1 MIQNATGAPLT
12 HSLTTRDAPTMADV
26 AEVKD
31 AFESQGYALDSKVI
45 ADEAFALCR
54 QYNLDAFGLAIH
66 WDQYSVENAGKL
78 DKKALM
84 PDVSTIDGFKLHVER
99 KVNEKRKS
107 SSMRTPAR
115 TFSYDRPNLMESLEK
130 NPRALEESG
139 AFASITPGRGGTTPG
154 AKTSAAKAAYGA
166 QADSPMMTAVPEV
179 DARVALEAH
188 AAAPGASAYAKR
200 AGSRSTKTELGA
212 ALATHAQAPGTK
224 RAPVAVQ
231 VIDAVT
237 DLPALSRD
245 VRFMRDR
252 IGDKVDMLERRLADF
267 QKEVEA
273 AVPGVDASGAVYAA
287 SQDDVTVVGRVV
299 CDSEG
304 RLNEASVQLEGSMA
318 TSNGMRVRLELRDVS
333 AFSLFP
339 GQIVCVTG
347 SNPSGHCLV
356 AKTIV
361 AATTPPCAKS
371 PASAPVF
378 GSQSLVVAS
387 GPFTCASDLSYEP
400 FRDVLKYCEDTRPD
414 SLVLLGPFVDAE
426 HRVVRGDAG
435 VDAPFEK
442 VFEAGVKDK
451 LAEFAER
458 CEVAGYHPNVVLVP
472 SVRDAVADPVFPQP
486 PLDPELLELSG
497 KASNSVTI
505 VNVPNPGTFTL
516 NGVRIHACTQDVLRH
531 LSAAEAAREDK
542 DTASKGPGSDRMSRL
557 ASHLPGQ
564 RCAYPLFPPAPGA
577 CVDASLSRHL
587 SLEKTPDL
595 LVLPSDLQPFARV
608 VGDNIDT
615 AAADKDDKR
624 FVAVN
629 PGRLAKGNIG
639 GTLAHVY
646 VSEGAP
652 EPGASGVQ
660 AHSVHSRARVD
671 IVRI

>member
-1 MIQNATGAPLT
+1 
-12 HSLTTRDAPTMADV
+12 MADV

-107 SSMRTPAR
+107 ASMRTPAR

-387 GPFTCASDLSYEP
+387 GPFTCASDSELRALSG
-400 FRDVLKYCEDTRPD
+400 RAQVLR
-414 SLVLLGPFVDAE
+414 GHAAGQFGAA
-426 HRVVRGDAG
+426 RAVRGCR
-435 VDAPFEK
+435 APRGSRRRGRGCAF
-442 VFEAGVKDK
+442 
-451 LAEFAER
+451 
-458 CEVAGYHPNVVLVP
+458 
-472 SVRDAVADPVFPQP
+472 
-486 PLDPELLELSG
+486 
-497 KASNSVTI
+497 
-505 VNVPNPGTFTL
+505 
-516 NGVRIHACTQDVLRH
+516 
-531 LSAAEAAREDK
+531 REGFR
-542 DTASKGPGSDRMSRL
+542 SWR
-557 ASHLPGQ
+557 
-564 RCAYPLFPPAPGA
+564 
-577 CVDASLSRHL
+577 
-587 SLEKTPDL
+587 
-595 LVLPSDLQPFARV
+595 
-608 VGDNIDT
+608 
-615 AAADKDDKR
+615 
-624 FVAVN
+624 
-629 PGRLAKGNIG
+629 
-639 GTLAHVY
+639 
-646 VSEGAP
+646 
-652 EPGASGVQ
+652 
-660 AHSVHSRARVD
+660 
-671 IVRI
+671 